1 MGEEE
6 TKVKEERVRAIAL
19 IYYSRPDIKKAL
31 YDFSQKREI
40 SPRYFEGFGKRPDS
54 FQYES
59 DITALVDKGATSFH
73 CSEELWKDP
82 LAISTEQSE
91 GGLNEAREGWD
102 LVLDIDCKYLE
113 YSKKAAKALIKA
125 IEFHGIKNVN
135 VKFSGSKGFHII
147 VPWLAFPEEVY
158 GQKTK
163 EKFPEFPR
171 LICEYLTEVARP
183 ILEKEIEEEDVKF
196 TSKLDKGVRCEKCK
210 KIADDVTK
218 IVLQCPI
225 CKREE
230 SSEIVGKQI
239 AKKCPD
245 CRAEMREKDIRVFH
259 RCNNCNINSITS
271 KDMFRPAISLDIF
284 KVLGVDVILVSSR
297 HLFRM
302 PYSVDYKEPI
312 CIKKGNK
319 IEIIEIGKFVD
330 YFFKNKEDLQI
341 ADTSNLGYETIS
353 LSLKNNKTRFNK
365 IKNVIRHKI
374 SEDLFCIK
382 LESGR
387 KVKVTAGHSLFILKK
402 GKIDVIKGNKIKKGD
417 YVIGLKKLNLK
428 NQSIKNLNLSEE
440 LSKESDD
447 KKKNIFLHDFDSS
460 IFKEVYDLLSK
471 YEKHER
477 KAYNWKAYNI
487 LPLDIYK
494 LLIQKNNVSKD
505 RFRYSKIKYCKHGG
519 GSIGIPNE
527 IKLDKPLMR
536 LLGYYIAEGHCDS
549 RGRVTLSFGAHE
561 KGLIED
567 SIRIL
572 MDLGL
577 NPRIEKPHKT
587 ATQIVTQSTTLKL
600 IFESLFK
607 CGRNAKEKRV
617 PSIIWNM
624 NDELK
629 IEFLNSYI
637 KGDGHLE
644 KRWSKIVISTVSKK
658 LEEDLCFLLT
668 SLGLGYSISERK
680 ITKYS
685 KSGSLSYVVII
696 QGKEDLEKIGFK
708 SFSKIKKNSLVNRF
722 PIKELGL
729 EPFIL
734 NSRWRNQYSQNKIIR
749 RNHDFIKNLNSC
761 KDILKLIEGDCTF
774 LKVIEIKKIKPKNKY
789 VYDLSIKDD
798 ENFVGGNCILLH
810 NSLHEKTSLA
820 SVVIDKNYLDKFQ
833 IRDANPLKV
842 MVKDFYPKAEKD
854 EARELLIQAID
865 WTKTRES
872 KNAPEKKEFNE
883 IVIKDLT
890 PNLYPPCVTL
900 ILEGIKQDGRKRAL
914 FVLINFFRALKI
926 SPEEMEKRIE
936 EWNKKNYNPLKEGYI
951 QSQLSWYSRQK
962 TFLPP
967 NCNRPHYKDMAVCKP
982 DGLCR
987 SVKNP
992 VNYVIKKSLLLRK
1005 NENPGKENK
1014 KRKDFK

>member
-91 GGLNEAREGWD
+91 GGLNEVREGWD
-102 LVLDIDCKYLE
+102 LLIDIDCKYLE

-125 IEFHGIKNVN
+125 IEFHGIKNVG

-147 VPWLAFPEEVY
+147 VPWPAFPEEVY

-183 ILEKEIEEEDVKF
+183 ILEKEIEAEDIKF

-218 IVLQCPI
+218 VVLQCPK

-230 SSEIVGKQI
+230 SSEIVGKQK
-239 AKKCPD
+239 ARKCPD
-245 CRAEMREKDIRVFH
+245 CGAEMREKDVRVFH

-271 KDMFRPAISLDIF
+271 KDMFRPAMSLDIF

-302 PYSVDYKEPI
+302 PYS
-312 CIKKGNK
+312 
-319 IEIIEIGKFVD
+319 
-330 YFFKNKEDLQI
+330 
-341 ADTSNLGYETIS
+341 
-353 LSLKNNKTRFNK
+353 
-365 IKNVIRHKI
+365 
-374 SEDLFCIK
+374 
-382 LESGR
+382 
-387 KVKVTAGHSLFILKK
+387 
-402 GKIDVIKGNKIKKGD
+402 
-417 YVIGLKKLNLK
+417 
-428 NQSIKNLNLSEE
+428 
-440 LSKESDD
+440 
-447 KKKNIFLHDFDSS
+447 
-460 IFKEVYDLLSK
+460 
-471 YEKHER
+471 
-477 KAYNWKAYNI
+477 
-487 LPLDIYK
+487 
-494 LLIQKNNVSKD
+494 
-505 RFRYSKIKYCKHGG
+505 
-519 GSIGIPNE
+519 
-527 IKLDKPLMR
+527 
-536 LLGYYIAEGHCDS
+536 
-549 RGRVTLSFGAHE
+549 
-561 KGLIED
+561 
-567 SIRIL
+567 
-572 MDLGL
+572 
-577 NPRIEKPHKT
+577 
-587 ATQIVTQSTTLKL
+587 
-600 IFESLFK
+600 
-607 CGRNAKEKRV
+607 
-617 PSIIWNM
+617 
-624 NDELK
+624 
-629 IEFLNSYI
+629 
-637 KGDGHLE
+637 
-644 KRWSKIVISTVSKK
+644 
-658 LEEDLCFLLT
+658 
-668 SLGLGYSISERK
+668 
-680 ITKYS
+680 
-685 KSGSLSYVVII
+685 
-696 QGKEDLEKIGFK
+696 
-708 SFSKIKKNSLVNRF
+708 
-722 PIKELGL
+722 
-729 EPFIL
+729 
-734 NSRWRNQYSQNKIIR
+734 
-749 RNHDFIKNLNSC
+749 
-761 KDILKLIEGDCTF
+761 
-774 LKVIEIKKIKPKNKY
+774 
-789 VYDLSIKDD
+789 
-798 ENFVGGNCILLH
+798 
-810 NSLHEKTSLA
+810 LHEKTSLA
-820 SVVIDKNYLDKFQ
+820 SVVIDKNDLDKFQ

-872 KNAPEKKEFNE
+872 KKVPEKKEFGE

-890 PNLYPPCVTL
+890 PNLYPPCVTQ

-926 SPEEMEKRIE
+926 SSEEMEKRIE

-951 QSQLSWYSRQK
+951 RSQLSWYSRQK

-987 SVKNP
+987 FVKNP

-1005 NENPGKENK
+1005 NENTGKENK